1 MGDPLRDDSWSIG
14 KGVTMT
20 ILQNPLRTRVHA
32 TGEEPFLAPPHWH
45 LWHEEHHI
53 ILKGRIRLTQN
64 GVTHVLGPEDGEA
77 VTPPGVV
84 HSLESFPGEEVII
97 EETTRPSVETTAQK
111 IIFFRNMFAP
121 GVLQS
126 FLSTMQVFYYG
137 DAYPATPLG
146 IRWFEWLMV
155 VVIGGWVAGL
165 LGYQI
170 PDKRLRLDERRFP
183 PSKKN

>member
-45 LWHEEHHI
+45 LWHEEHHV

-77 VTPPGVV
+77 VTPARVV

-97 EETTRPSVETTAQK
+97 EETTRPSVDT
-111 IIFFRNMFAP
+111 
-121 GVLQS
+121 VC
-126 FLSTMQVFYYG
+126 LSTRHFLTV
-137 DAYPATPLG
+137 D
-146 IRWFEWLMV
+146 
-155 VVIGGWVAGL
+155 
-165 LGYQI
+165 
-170 PDKRLRLDERRFP
+170 
-183 PSKKN
+183 